1 MAGNKD
7 TKLKFSEEDARKLSG
22 QNTKV
27 YLKSVMQKLFRDKW
41 AGNLDKLLSGD
52 RATLD
57 TCAAHLSKNLDFF
70 PLLHTL
76 CLVSG
81 QKHDLNEKDH
91 TKAADGWLC
100 WYADNKTQ
108 LAWDT
113 DLEHWIVKK

>member
-1 MAGNKD
+1 MTEKQ
-7 TKLKFSEEDARKLSG
+7 KIKYSEDEFKKLSMKS
-22 QNTKV
+22 THL
-27 YLKSVMQKLFRDKW
+27 YFKSVMQKIFREKW
-41 AGNLDKLLSGD
+41 SQYLEKLLSGD

-91 TKAADGWLC
+91 TKAADAWLC
-100 WYADNKTQ
+100 WYADNKGQ
-108 LAWDT
+108 LEWDT
-113 DLEHWIVKK
+113 ELEHWIVKK